1 MYIAIAGNIGSGK
14 TTLTEML
21 GRHYE
26 GSQCHYETPDNPYI
40 DDFYEDMNRW
50 AFSLQIYF
58 LCSRIE
64 QTKQMLEQKSS
75 TQGHLIQDRTIYEDA
90 HIFASNLGEMGLMG
104 SRDLATY
111 MKSFN
116 LFASFVPRPDL
127 LIYLSASVEKLKEQ
141 IIKRGRSYESNIDE
155 EYLSRLN
162 ERYNEW
168 IESYEGEVIRI
179 DVNNCNFEDDNALFE
194 QICQQ
199 IDSAEGRING

>member
-50 AFSLQIYF
+50 AFNLQIYF
-58 LCSRIE
+58 LTARIE
-64 QTKQMLEQKSS
+64 QTKEVLDLRETTS
-75 TQGHLIQDRTIYEDA
+75 GHIIQDRTIYEDA
-90 HIFASNLGEMGLMG
+90 NIFAANLGEMGLIT
-104 SRDLATY
+104 SRDLQTY

-116 LFASFVPRPDL
+116 LFASFIPRPDL

-155 EYLSRLN
+155 EYLKKLN
-162 ERYNEW
+162 DRYNEW
-168 IESYEGEVIRI
+168 IDSYEGEVLRI
-179 DVNNCNFEDDNALFE
+179 DVDSCNFECDEQMFNMICKEIDKIDNE
-194 QICQQ
+194 
-199 IDSAEGRING
+199 

>member
-50 AFSLQIYF
+50 AFNLQIYF
-58 LCSRIE
+58 LAARIE
-64 QTKQMLEQKSS
+64 QTKQVLDLRES
-75 TQGHLIQDRTIYEDA
+75 TSGHIIQDRTIYEDA
-90 HIFASNLGEMGLMG
+90 RIFAANLGEMGLIT
-104 SRDLATY
+104 SRDLQTY

-116 LFASFVPRPDL
+116 LFASFIPRPDL
-127 LIYLSASVEKLKEQ
+127 LIYLSASVDKLKEQ

-155 EYLSRLN
+155 EYLHRLN
-162 ERYNEW
+162 DRYNEW
-168 IESYEGEVIRI
+168 IESYDGEVIRI
-179 DVNNCNFEDDNALFE
+179 DVDSCNFEDNADLFK
-194 QICQQ
+194 QICEQ
-199 IDSAEGRING
+199 IDSRDNG